1 MKIAGIVLL
10 CLQGVALLGGI
21 ANGSLVGMLSSGVM
35 GIVELIG
42 FCLPGIIGVILLS
55 KAKKKEEQ

>member
-21 ANGSLVGMLSSGVM
+21 ANGSLVAMFTSGVM
-35 GIVELIG
+35 GFVKLIG
-42 FCLPGIIGVILLS
+42 FCLPAMIGTILLM
-55 KAKKKEEQ
+55 KAKKKTEQ